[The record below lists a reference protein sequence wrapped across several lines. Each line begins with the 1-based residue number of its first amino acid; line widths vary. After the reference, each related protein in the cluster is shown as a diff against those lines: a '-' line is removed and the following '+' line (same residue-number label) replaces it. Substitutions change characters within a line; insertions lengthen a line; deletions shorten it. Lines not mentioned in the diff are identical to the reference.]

1 MFRINYDIEKF
12 KGERIGLFKHKY
24 IYRVYKNV
32 RGDHS
37 ISSRKLF
44 EGSYNKCKE
53 YCIINNINLREV
65 IIK

>member
-1 MFRINYDIEKF
+1 MYKINYDIEKF
-12 KGERIGLFKHKY
+12 KTEKLGLFKYKY

-37 ISSRKLF
+37 I
-44 EGSYNKCKE
+44 GSYKKYEGTYLECKRF
-53 YCIINNINLREV
+53 CNLNNINLREV

>member
-1 MFRINYDIEKF
+1 MLKINYDIEKF
-12 KGERIGLFKHKY
+12 KIKIGLFKHKY

-37 ISSRKLF
+37 IGSYIKF

-53 YCIINNINLREV
+53 YCINNNINLREV

>member
-1 MFRINYDIEKF
+1 MFKINYDIEKF
-12 KGERIGLFKHKY
+12 KSEKIGLFKHKY

-32 RGDHS
+32 LGDHS
-37 ISSRKLF
+37 LSSRKLF

-53 YCIINNINLREV
+53 FCNNNNINLREV